1 VRHRRVVLGCLAPF
15 LCLAL
20 AALAY
25 RTYRAADPVYSVAD
39 VQAGLRQQPRNWAG
53 RVLLLRGVIAMQ
65 VLWVGC
71 GRPACPGASLAILL
85 PAHQPAWSGTQQL
98 WASMDIS
105 RLLMR
110 PHPTVGNAG
119 SHQALGIGRAIGQGL
134 VLVVRPGFLRPPRT
148 PPVRSPMGRTTSLSS
163 ARSYPAGC
171 PPRRT
176 IVSSCAYALHPG
188 IAARYLGCA
197 PMAGSSEH
205 GSCDNH

>member
-98 WASMDIS
+98 WASMDIA
-105 RLLMR
+105 RLLAR
-110 PHPTVGNAG
+110 PHVAAGSAG
-119 SHQALGIGRAIGQGL
+119 SHRELSIGKAIGQGL
-134 VLVVRPGFLRPPRT
+134 VLVAPPGFSPSPAHASGPLPDGAYRIPLLGPLLSRWL
-148 PPVRSPMGRTTSLSS
+148 PEAKDNSVVVRVRLAPWHSCTIPGL
-163 ARSYPAGC
+163 C
-171 PPRRT
+171 PDGW
-176 IVSSCAYALHPG
+176 VV
-188 IAARYLGCA
+188 
-197 PMAGSSEH
+197 
-205 GSCDNH
+205 